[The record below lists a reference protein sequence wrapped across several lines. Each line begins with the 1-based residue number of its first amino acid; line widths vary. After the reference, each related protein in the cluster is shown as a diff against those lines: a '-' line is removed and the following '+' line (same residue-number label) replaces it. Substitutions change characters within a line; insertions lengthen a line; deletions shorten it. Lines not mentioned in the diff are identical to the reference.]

1 MCNRLCPDMKIK
13 LSIFVLLTL
22 AAVLTTACEKKQE
35 AATEKPAAVSGV
47 QTEVVSNSATSD
59 YYEAVGTVRAKTST
73 VLSAKI
79 VGSITALH
87 AREGDRVRAGQ
98 TLIEIDN
105 RDARTQVSKAQAG
118 VREAQTGT
126 DEVDK
131 NIRAAESAKAAA
143 EANKAL
149 AESTL
154 KRYQVLRDR
163 KSISPQEFDEVETKY
178 KVAVVEVE
186 RADRM
191 LQSLVARKN
200 MVLARIDSAQA
211 DVAVAQVQAG
221 FARITSPINGVV
233 ITKHAEVGSLAAP
246 GTPLLTIEDSH
257 YRLEAAVEESQLRN
271 IRLGASAIV
280 TIDALGQE
288 ELSGR
293 VVEIVPAA
301 DPASRSYTVKI
312 DIPGKSLLRSG
323 LFGKARFVAGERQ
336 VLTVPNKAIVQRG
349 QLNYVYVVD
358 ASGIARMRLI
368 TLGKQGGDRVEVLS
382 GLSNGERIVSDGT
395 SLNKEGVKVQ

>member
-1 MCNRLCPDMKIK
+1 MKAKFFI
-13 LSIFVLLTL
+13 LSLLAL
-22 AAVLTTACEKKQE
+22 LVTACEKKQE
-35 AATEKPAAVSGV
+35 AAAEKPAAVSGV
-47 QTEVVSNSATSD
+47 QTEVVSTSSTSD
-59 YYEAVGTVRAKTST
+59 YYEAVGTVRAKTNT

-79 VGSITALH
+79 VGSITALQ

-105 RDARTQVSKAQAG
+105 RDARTQVSRAQAG

-154 KRYQVLRDR
+154 KRYQMLRDR
-163 KSISPQEFDEVETKY
+163 KSVSPQEFDEVETKY

-186 RADRM
+186 RAERM
-191 LQSLVARKN
+191 LQSLTARKN
-200 MVLARIDSAQA
+200 MVLARIDSAKA
-211 DVAVAQVQAG
+211 DVDVAQVQVG
-221 FARITSPINGVV
+221 YARVTSPINGVV
-233 ITKHAEVGSLAAP
+233 VTKHAEVGSLAAP
-246 GTPLLTIEDSH
+246 GTPLLTIEDNN

-271 IRLGASAIV
+271 IRLGATALV

-288 ELSGR
+288 EMSGR
-293 VVEIVPAA
+293 VVEIIPAA

-312 DIPGKSLLRSG
+312 ELASRTLLRSG
-323 LFGKARFVAGERQ
+323 LFGKARFVSGERAA
-336 VLTVPNKAIVQRG
+336 LAIPNKAIVQRG
-349 QLNYVYVVD
+349 QLSYVYVVD
-358 ASGIARMRLI
+358 ASSIARMRLL
-368 TLGKQGGDRVEVLS
+368 TLGKQSGDRVEVLS
-382 GLSNGERIVSDGT
+382 GLSSGERIVSDGT
-395 SLNKEGVKVQ
+395 TLNREGVKVQ

>member
-1 MCNRLCPDMKIK
+1 MKTK
-13 LSIFVLLTL
+13 LFIITLFALL
-22 AAVLTTACEKKQE
+22 VTACEKKQE
-35 AATEKPAAVSGV
+35 AATEKPAVVSGI
-47 QTEVVSNSATSD
+47 QTEVVNTSSQSD
-59 YYEAVGTVRAKTST
+59 YYEAVGTVRAKTNT

-87 AREGDRVRAGQ
+87 AREGERVRAGQ

-105 RDARTQVSKAQAG
+105 RDARTQVSRAQAG

-143 EANKAL
+143 EANQAL
-149 AESTL
+149 AASTL
-154 KRYQVLRDR
+154 KRYQVLRER
-163 KSISPQEFDEVETKY
+163 KSVSPQEFDEVETKY

-191 LQSLVARKN
+191 LQSLVARKK

-211 DVAVAQVQAG
+211 DVAVAQVQVG

-246 GTPLLTIEDSH
+246 GTPLLTIEDSN

-271 IRLGASAIV
+271 IRLGANAMV

-288 ELSGR
+288 EMSGR
-293 VVEIVPAA
+293 VVEIVPTA

-312 DIPGKSLLRSG
+312 ELASKSLLRSG
-323 LFGKARFVAGERQ
+323 LFGKARFVSGERE
-336 VLTVPNKAIVQRG
+336 VLMIPSKAIVQRG
-349 QLNYVYVVD
+349 QLSYVYVVD

-368 TLGKQGGDRVEVLS
+368 TVGKQSGDRVEVLS

-395 SLNKEGVKVQ
+395 ALNKEGVKVQ

>member
-1 MCNRLCPDMKIK
+1 MKTK
-13 LSIFVLLTL
+13 LSIILLFVLL
-22 AAVLTTACEKKQE
+22 ATACGKKHE
-35 AATEKPAAVSGV
+35 AATEKPAVVSGIS
-47 QTEVVSNSATSD
+47 TELVSNSSTSD

-73 VLSAKI
+73 VLSAKV

-87 AREGDRVRAGQ
+87 AREGNRVRAGQ

-143 EANKAL
+143 EASKAL
-149 AESTL
+149 AASTL
-154 KRYQVLRDR
+154 KRYQVLRER
-163 KSISPQEFDEVETKY
+163 QSVSPQEFDEVETKY

-186 RADRM
+186 RAERM
-191 LQSLVARKN
+191 LQSLTARKN
-200 MVLARIDSAQA
+200 MVLARIDSAKA
-211 DVAVAQVQAG
+211 DVDVAQVQVG
-221 FARITSPINGVV
+221 YARITSPINGVV

-246 GTPLLTIEDSH
+246 GTPLLTIEDSTR

-271 IRLGASAIV
+271 IRLGATAIV

-288 ELSGR
+288 EMSGR

-323 LFGKARFVAGERQ
+323 LFGKARFVSGEREIL
-336 VLTVPNKAIVQRG
+336 VVPSKAILQRG

-368 TLGKQGGDRVEVLS
+368 TLGKQSGDRVEVLS
-382 GLSNGERIVSDGT
+382 GLSNSERIVSDGT
-395 SLNKEGVKVQ
+395 SLNREGVKVQ

>member
-1 MCNRLCPDMKIK
+1 MKTK
-13 LSIFVLLTL
+13 LSIILLFVLL
-22 AAVLTTACEKKQE
+22 ATACGKKHE
-35 AATEKPAAVSGV
+35 AATEKPAVVSGIS
-47 QTEVVSNSATSD
+47 TELVSNSSTSD

-73 VLSAKI
+73 VLSAKV

-143 EANKAL
+143 EASKAL
-149 AESTL
+149 AASTL
-154 KRYQVLRDR
+154 KRYQVLRER
-163 KSISPQEFDEVETKY
+163 QSVSPQEFDEVETKY

-186 RADRM
+186 RAERM
-191 LQSLVARKN
+191 LQSLTARKN
-200 MVLARIDSAQA
+200 MVLARIDSAKA
-211 DVAVAQVQAG
+211 DVDVAQVQVG
-221 FARITSPINGVV
+221 YARVTSPINGVV
-233 ITKHAEVGSLAAP
+233 ITRHAEVGSLAAP
-246 GTPLLTIEDSH
+246 GTPLLTIEDSN

-271 IRLGASAIV
+271 IRLGATAIV

-288 ELSGR
+288 EISGR

-323 LFGKARFVAGERQ
+323 LFGKARFVSGEREI
-336 VLTVPNKAIVQRG
+336 LAVPSKAILQRG

-368 TLGKQGGDRVEVLS
+368 TLGKQSGDRVEVLS
-382 GLSNGERIVSDGT
+382 GLSHSERIVSDGT
-395 SLNKEGVKVQ
+395 LLNREGVKVQ

>member
-1 MCNRLCPDMKIK
+1 MNPK
-13 LSIFVLLTL
+13 LFIIPLLL
-22 AAVLTTACEKKQE
+22 AVFAAACEKKQE
-35 AATEKPAAVSGV
+35 AATEKPATVSGV
-47 QTEVVSNSATSD
+47 QTEVVGNSATSD

-79 VGSITALH
+79 VGSITALR
-87 AREGDRVRAGQ
+87 AREGDYARAGQ

-105 RDARTQVSKAQAG
+105 RDARTQVSRAQAG

-154 KRYQVLRDR
+154 KRYQVLRER
-163 KSISPQEFDEVETKY
+163 KSVSPQEFDEVETKY

-186 RADRM
+186 RAERM
-191 LQSLVARKN
+191 LQSLAARKN

-221 FARITSPINGVV
+221 FARIASPLNGVV
-233 ITKHAEVGSLAAP
+233 IAKHAEVGSLAAP
-246 GTPLLTIEDSH
+246 GTPLLTIEDSN

-271 IRLGASAIV
+271 IRLGANAIV

-288 ELSGR
+288 EMSGR
-293 VVEIVPAA
+293 VVEIVPTA

-312 DIPGKSLLRSG
+312 DLASKSLLRSG
-323 LFGKARFVAGERQ
+323 LFGKARFVSGERE
-336 VLTVPNKAIVQRG
+336 VLAIPNKALVQRG
-349 QLNYVYVVD
+349 QLSYVYVVD

-368 TLGKQGGDRVEVLS
+368 TLGKQTGERVEVLS

-395 SLNKEGVKVQ
+395 MLNREGVKVQ

>member
-1 MCNRLCPDMKIK
+1 MYNRLCPDMKVK
-13 LSIFVLLTL
+13 LFIVTFLVLL
-22 AAVLTTACEKKQE
+22 ATACEKKQE
-35 AATEKPAAVSGV
+35 AATEKPATVSGV
-47 QTEVVSNSATSD
+47 QTEVVSNSSTSD

-79 VGSITALH
+79 VGTITALH

-98 TLIEIDN
+98 TLIEVDN
-105 RDARTQVSKAQAG
+105 RDARSQVSRAQAG

-143 EANKAL
+143 EANRVL

-163 KSISPQEFDEVETKY
+163 KSVSPQEFDEVETKY

-191 LQSLVARKN
+191 LQSLTARKN
-200 MVLARIDSAQA
+200 MVLARIDSAKA
-211 DVAVAQVQAG
+211 DVAVAEVQAG
-221 FARITSPINGVV
+221 YARVTAPINGVV
-233 ITKHAEVGSLAAP
+233 ITKHAEIGSLAAP
-246 GTPLLTIEDSH
+246 GTPLLTIEDNN

-312 DIPGKSLLRSG
+312 EIPSQTLLRSG
-323 LFGKARFVAGERQ
+323 LFGKARFISGERE
-336 VLTVPNKAIVQRG
+336 VLMIPFKAIVQRG
-349 QLNYVYVVD
+349 QLSYVYVVD
-358 ASGIARMRLI
+358 NSGIARMRLI
-368 TLGKQGGDRVEVLS
+368 TLGKQSGDRVEVLS
-382 GLSNGERIVSDGT
+382 GLSSSERIVSDGT
-395 SLNKEGVKVQ
+395 MLNREGVKVQ